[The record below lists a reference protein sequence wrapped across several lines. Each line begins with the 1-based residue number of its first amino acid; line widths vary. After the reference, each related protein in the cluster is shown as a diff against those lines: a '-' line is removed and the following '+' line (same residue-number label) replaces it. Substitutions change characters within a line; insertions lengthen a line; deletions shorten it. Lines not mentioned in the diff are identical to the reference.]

1 MKEGFLGVV
10 LEYINNNFKRR
21 ILNDYLINIRNLIKN
36 FKGSDLELIDIDD
49 SITLITKSKLLRDT
63 IRYIIDC
70 ENYDFLISNSFVYA
84 LVQAYKSIYYFKDEC
99 ALEKIDLNILDED
112 EENYNST
119 TNNDLDL
126 LKIYVHE
133 LRGSFIL
140 SQEKTN
146 ELFIKYENGNE
157 IEKKEALDKIT
168 YHNLKLVMS
177 IAKKFCGKGLS
188 YSDLIQEG
196 NIGLL
201 KAIERYDYKK
211 GYKFSTYATWW
222 IRQSII
228 NGIDFKSSIIRI
240 PTDTRRF
247 IKEMNEINDREKQ
260 RNGGLDLSDEQLAV
274 LTHST
279 REKIRM
285 FRNFQ
290 EVISLNETYNNENNN
305 HDETELIDFIPDDN
319 CEPYEIAYINELNR
333 TIFNSQ
339 ALASE
344 KYKEIIKMRYGFYG
358 KEYTYQEIGNKVG
371 ISRQR
376 VQILLEKILLKL
388 KEDEKLKD
396 IALEDN
402 KVKCLSISLY

>member
-99 ALEKIDLNILDED
+99 VLEKIDLNILDED

-339 ALASE
+339 ALASD

-358 KEYTYQEIGNKVG
+358 KEYTYQEIGNKIG